1 MKIKITHPAHGYQA
15 GLIYDV
21 PEKQAQE
28 LLKADKAISVADD
41 TELVDVTNYSD
52 TAPAFVEVKKKVK
65 HGNG

>member
-28 LLKADKAISVADD
+28 LLKADFAISVADD
-41 TELVDVTNYSD
+41 IEPDKN
-52 TAPAFVEVKKKVK
+52 KKKVK
-65 HGNG
+65 DGNG